1 MASYITIMSALTAK
15 PPKKD
20 LKLYIRCEKIDTIR
34 DFKRVAADFK
44 NYEDVIKYLSKN
56 YEVFKKIV
64 PPYPVH
70 GGVL

>member
-1 MASYITIMSALTAK
+1 MSAQWVK

-20 LKLYIRCEKIDTIR
+20 LKLYIRCSDKETIR
-34 DFKRVAADFK
+34 GFKRVAADFE
-44 NYEDVIKYLSKN
+44 NYEDVIKYLYTN
-56 YEVFKKIV
+56 YDMIKKIV

>member
-1 MASYITIMSALTAK
+1 MSASTVK

-20 LKLYIRCEKIDTIR
+20 LKLYIRCSEKDTIR
-34 DFKRVAADFK
+34 GFKRVAADFE
-44 NYEDVIKYLSKN
+44 NYEDVIKYLFNN
-56 YEVFKKIV
+56 YEIFKKIV

>member
-1 MASYITIMSALTAK
+1 MSALTTK

-20 LKLYIRCEKIDTIR
+20 LKLYIRCSEMETVR
-34 DFKRVAADFK
+34 GFKRIAADFD

-56 YEVFKKIV
+56 YATFSKIV

-70 GGVL
+70 GGIL

>member
-1 MASYITIMSALTAK
+1 MSALATK

-20 LKLYIRCEKIDTIR
+20 LKLYIRCSKIDTIR
-34 DFKRVAADFK
+34 DFKRVAADFEC
-44 NYEDVIKYLSKN
+44 YEDVIKYLSKN
-56 YEVFKKIV
+56 YESFRKIV